1 MTSAVYIKRMRRIGS
16 LVLLG
21 LSIVLL
27 VGGVS
32 AAITNNNA
40 NAYKV
45 IIERN
50 AFGLKPPPPPEVVKA
65 PEPPKPTTD
74 VTLTGITSML
84 GKTKAYLVTKEQG
97 KNESEYHS
105 LATGDKAG
113 SVEVLEIDEKAGT
126 VKILN
131 SGQPTILNFK
141 DHGAKATAAAAPAP
155 GLAPGMVALPG
166 GRPMISLPSAGGSR
180 PPTPLLIPGAAAAG
194 APSPATPPVFQNV
207 PSRTPRLPL
216 SSGESQNTTVP
227 HPPQANVSA
236 DASIVLMEV
245 NRAQHEADIQVGKFP
260 PLPPTP
266 LTPTPPTPPTPGR

>member
-1 MTSAVYIKRMRRIGS
+1 MF
-16 LVLLG
+16 LG

-50 AFGLKPPPPPEVVKA
+50 PFGLRPPPPPEVIT
-65 PEPPKPTTD
+65 PPPPPKPTTD

-131 SGQPTILNFK
+131 SGQPTVLNFK
-141 DHGAKATAAAAPAP
+141 DHGAKATAAAASVP
-155 GLAPGMVALPG
+155 GVSPGMVALPG
-166 GRPMISLPSAGGSR
+166 GRPGVPLSLPGGSR
-180 PPTPLLIPGAAAAG
+180 PPTPLLIPGASAVG
-194 APSPATPPVFQNV
+194 APSPATSPVFQNV

-227 HPPQANVSA
+227 HPPQAKVTA
-236 DASIVLMEV
+236 EESIVLMEI
-245 NRAQHEADIQVGKFP
+245 NRAQYGGDSKFP

-266 LTPTPPTPPTPGR
+266 LTPDPPTVQMEINRAERAAGGKPPPLPPTPGR